1 MTGSGAGLGRAYA
14 LMYSRLGA
22 NVVINDVNEKNANSV
37 VEEIRKGLFPSLRLS
52 TLSIRF

>member
-37 VEEIRKGLFPSLRLS
+37 VEEIRKGLFPSS
-52 TLSIRF
+52 YWSILPIKF